1 MIKILP
7 IIQNSESFLQIA
19 LAANQNKASALF
31 GAHPIHRAVYAA
43 ALSDYLKR
51 PIIII
56 TDTDSEATRLA
67 SDISVISDMKV
78 ACFPSRDFVFHTV
91 EGTSYDLEHARLAVL
106 GNILSGSL
114 NIVTASLEAYCQH
127 TIPAADYKT
136 LSFHI
141 ETGDR
146 LDIRELPR
154 MLLNS
159 GYTRSDK
166 VDGRGQ
172 FALRGGIVD
181 IFPAN
186 YENPVRVDFFG
197 NEIESIS
204 YFDVTT
210 QRSTVAIKSMDI
222 TPAREVILGD
232 KQTILKILRTQLEQ
246 IDQLNQADNASNDSE
261 VEDRIGGH
269 IDDTYASVLT
279 RDIEY
284 TESDITLPTSD
295 RYLPYCYSTKA
306 TIADY
311 LDNPITIYCDPAA
324 LRTRTRTLIEH
335 HWSDIEQYV
344 ASGVLRGG
352 QNDFFR
358 PFEFDTKDK
367 AAIFTDV
374 FARTGVATGL
384 SEMININASTLPRF
398 TGEFAPLLAEIT
410 GYLSSG
416 FAVGIY
422 VPTDRAATNIVKDL
436 RDAGF
441 SVNQGS
447 DAELMHGSVTVSV
460 GTLYSGFEIPSL
472 KLVVFTGARATYVP
486 TETNRRKKRD
496 SFSDLE
502 DLIEGDLIVHKY
514 HGIGVFAGIHRI
526 DHHGLIRDYIKIQ
539 YQGTDVLYL
548 PVTQLDMIT
557 RYVSPKDDAK
567 VVIAKLHSG
576 EWQKLRKKIYRSAR
590 EMAKELI
597 ELYAQREQAKGIAFS
612 ADSEWQQEFE
622 DRFIYE
628 ETTDQLRSAY
638 EIKEDMQKEKPM
650 DRLLCG
656 DVGVGK
662 TEVALRAAFKCVYDG
677 YQCAVLVPTTI
688 LAWQHFGTFLE
699 RMENYPIK
707 VVMLSRFSTPKEIRE
722 AREGIRNGTVDIAIG
737 THRLIQKDI
746 EFRNLGLLVVDEE
759 QRFGVGHKEK
769 LKQKFPNIDVL
780 TLSATPIPRTLNM
793 AMSGLRDMSV
803 IEYPPQDRHPVQTFV
818 LEYDREV
825 IRDAIEREVARGGQ
839 VFYLHNRILTI
850 ERTASS
856 LRELCPDVRIE
867 IAHGQMD
874 EGELSTIWRRMF
886 IGEVDVLCCTSI
898 IETGVDV
905 SNCNTLIVEDAD
917 RLGLAQL
924 YQIRGRVGRS
934 NRRAYAY
941 FTFRKDSIITETASK
956 RLSAIRDFTSFGSGF
971 KIAMRDLQIRGAGG
985 ILSARQSGH
994 MQEVGYD
1001 TYLDILN
1008 EAIDDEKGIKRE
1020 KNIECQIDLIVDA
1033 YIPDSYIS
1041 DIESRIEIY
1050 RRIAYLREKED
1061 ASDIMEELE
1070 DRFGEVPTCVGG
1082 LINVSLVRVS
1092 AGKLGIYEI
1101 TQRDNRIY
1109 FYTDSIDPERVTRLI
1124 GSKSRKVMVAAKGKS
1139 NLSVDIHPG
1148 ELPIDAATE
1157 SIRVMMGKD
1166 ISDPVASET
1175 ASGYS

>member
-1 MIKILP
+1 MNILP
-7 IIQNSESFLQIA
+7 IVQNSESFLQLA
-19 LAANQNKASALF
+19 LAANSNKNAALF
-31 GAHPIHRAVYAA
+31 GAHPIHRSVFAA
-43 ALSDYLKR
+43 ALSDYLDR
-51 PIIII
+51 PVIIV
-56 TDTDSEATRLA
+56 TDTDSEATRMA
-67 SDISVISDMKV
+67 SDVSVLLNNRA

-91 EGTSYDLEHARLAVL
+91 EGTSYDLENTRLAVL
-106 GNILSGSL
+106 GRIISGELSV
-114 NIVTASLEAYCQH
+114 IVTSLEAYCQY
-127 TIPAADYKT
+127 TIPSDDYKS
-136 LSFHI
+136 LSQRVKV
-141 ETGDR
+141 GDK
-146 LDIRELPR
+146 LNIQELPR

-172 FALRGGIVD
+172 YAIRGGIVD

-186 YENPVRVDFFG
+186 YENPVRIDLFSNDV
-197 NEIESIS
+197 ETIYS
-204 YFDVTT
+204 FDTTT
-210 QRSTVAIKSMDI
+210 QRSTKPLDYIDI
-222 TPAREVILGD
+222 TPAREVILGS
-232 KQTILKILRTQLEQ
+232 KERILNLLNE
-246 IDQLNQADNASNDSE
+246 QLNGAKEPYE
-261 VEDRIGGH
+261 VLLR
-269 IDDTYASVLT
+269 

-284 TESDITLPTSD
+284 TESEITLPATD
-295 RYLPYCYSTKA
+295 RYLPYCYSIKA

-311 LDNPITIYCDPAA
+311 FDNAITMFCDPSA
-324 LRTRTRTLIEH
+324 LRTRIRTLSEH
-335 HWSDIEQYV
+335 HWGDIEQFV
-344 ASGVLRGG
+344 EGGVLNGG
-352 QNDFFR
+352 IDDFYRTFD
-358 PFEFDTKDK
+358 FDTNGK
-367 AAIFTDV
+367 AAIYADV
-374 FARTGVATGL
+374 FARTGAANFLNDMV
-384 SEMININASTLPRF
+384 NINASTLPRF
-398 TGEFAPLLAEIT
+398 TGEFSLILQEIK
-410 GYLSSG
+410 GYLSTN

-422 VPTDRAATNIVKDL
+422 VPTERAASNITNDL
-436 RDAGF
+436 ITAGIR
-441 SVNQGS
+441 VNEGS
-447 DAELMHGSVTVSV
+447 NKELINGSVTISV
-460 GTLYSGFEIPSL
+460 GTLYSGFEIPSM
-472 KLVVFTGARATYVP
+472 KIAVFTGARATVIP
-486 TETNRRKKRD
+486 QETSAKKRKD
-496 SFSDLE
+496 AFGNLE
-502 DLIEGDLIVHKY
+502 DLKEGDFIVHKH

-539 YQGTDVLYL
+539 YQGSDVLYL

-557 RYVSPKDDAK
+557 RYISPKDD
-567 VVIAKLHSG
+567 VNVNVAKLHSG
-576 EWQKLRKKIYRSAR
+576 EWQKVRKRIYRSAR

-597 ELYAQREQAKGIAFS
+597 ELYAQREHAKGIAFS
-612 ADSEWQQEFE
+612 HDSEWQKEFE
-622 DRFIYE
+622 ARFIYE
-628 ETTDQLRSAY
+628 ETADQLRSVY
-638 EIKEDMQKEKPM
+638 EIKEDMQKNTPM

-707 VVMLSRFSTPKEIRE
+707 IVMLSRFSTPKEIKQ
-722 AREGIRNGTVDIAIG
+722 AKEGIKNGTVDIAIG

-746 EFRNLGLLVVDEE
+746 EFRKLGLLIVDEE

-769 LKQKFPNIDVL
+769 LKQQFPNIDVL

-818 LEYDREV
+818 MEYDTDV
-825 IRDAIEREVARGGQ
+825 VRDAIEREVARGGQ
-839 VFYLHNRILTI
+839 VFYLHNRIETI
-850 ERTASS
+850 DRTASF
-856 LRELCPDVRIE
+856 LRELCPDIRIE
-867 IAHGQMD
+867 TAHGQMD
-874 EGELSTIWRRMF
+874 EGELSSIWRRMF

-941 FTFRKDSIITETASK
+941 FTFRRDSIITETASK

-1020 KNIECQIDLIVDA
+1020 KIVECQIDLIVDA

-1041 DIESRIEIY
+1041 DIESRIEVY
-1050 RRIAYLREKED
+1050 RRIASLREKED
-1061 ASDIMEELE
+1061 AEDILEELK
-1070 DRFGEVPTCVGG
+1070 DRFGKVPVSVEG
-1082 LINVSLVRVS
+1082 LVNVSLVRVY

-1109 FYTDSIDPERVTRLI
+1109 FYTDSIDPDRVTKLI
-1124 GSKSRKVMVAAKGKS
+1124 SSKSRKVLVAAKGKS
-1139 NLSVDIHPG
+1139 NLSVDITAG
-1148 ELPIDAATE
+1148 ELPIEVTTE
-1157 SIRVMMGKD
+1157 SIRIMMTPSK
-1166 ISDPVASET
+1166 VT
-1175 ASGYS
+1175 N